1 MRFKFYTL
9 IDITETRARFDKND
23 TLWHQQQ
30 NYLTLV
36 QTLGLRVNTA
46 IDNLEKNELDLTE
59 LDFGIQYNGK
69 HNVWSGTIHI
79 EYEDVL
85 TLDVLEQDF
94 NLVPVINN
102 LQETIKLKDC
112 VFDTKNLQTK
122 NIIFKCVD

>member
-59 LDFGIQYNGK
+59 LDFGTQYKGK
-69 HNVWSGTIHI
+69 HSVWSGTIHI
-79 EYEDVL
+79 EYEDGL

-102 LQETIKLKDC
+102 LEETIKLKDC
-112 VFDTKNLQTK
+112 VFDTKNSQTK

>member
-36 QTLGLRVNTA
+36 QTLGLRVNTV

-59 LDFGIQYNGK
+59 LDFGKQYKGK

-79 EYEDVL
+79 EYEDGL

-102 LQETIKLKDC
+102 LEETIKLKDC

>member
-46 IDNLEKNELDLTE
+46 IDNLEKIELDITKIG
-59 LDFGIQYNGK
+59 FGTQYKGK

-79 EYEDVL
+79 EYEDGL
-85 TLDVLEQDF
+85 TLDVLEHDF
-94 NLVPVINN
+94 NLIPVINN
-102 LQETIKLKDC
+102 LEETIKLKDC
-112 VFDTKNLQTK
+112 VFDTKNSQTK